1 MDGILQLIQVI
12 IIQITQNGIT
22 IESIIYLIYM
32 ILFWLLALVT
42 EALIMWTARFGAVD
56 SDGTEKR
63 SNDVAPSRT
72 HLELEI
78 KINGE
83 KNENNAEGRFKS
95 SNYNHYDP
103 ETSYKRKARKLS
115 HRKVVTVNGDG
126 RLSQKKVLR

>member
-126 RLSQKKVLR
+126 RLSQKKVLK

>member
-1 MDGILQLIQVI
+1 M
-12 IIQITQNGIT
+12 
-22 IESIIYLIYM
+22 YM

-78 KINGE
+78 KINGD

>member
-1 MDGILQLIQVI
+1 MDGIPQLIQVI
-12 IIQITQNGIT
+12 IIPTTLNSIA
-22 IESIIYLIYM
+22 IESLVYLIYM
-32 ILFWLLALVT
+32 IIFWLSALVT
-42 EALIMWTARFGAVD
+42 EALIMWTARFGAID

-63 SNDVAPSRT
+63 SNDITPSRT

-83 KNENNAEGRFKS
+83 KNQNNDEVRFES

-103 ETSYKRKARKLS
+103 EMSYKRKARKLS

>member
-12 IIQITQNGIT
+12 IIQITQNGKP

-78 KINGE
+78 KINGD
-83 KNENNAEGRFKS
+83 KNENNAESRFKS
-95 SNYNHYDP
+95 SSYNHYNP